1 MNRNLLALSNDILEA
16 GRRRYCAMMAIVS
29 QVRGEVYEVVA
40 VSSATMIPCPG
51 DSYPL
56 NSVYCREVVRN
67 CSTIATTEIKG
78 AEGRPSH
85 PLYDFIPCEF
95 YIGSPILVEGKVWGT
110 LNFTSLE
117 KRSKPFSAEDILF
130 NEKNASLIALAI
142 TEGAAR

>member
-1 MNRNLLALSNDILEA
+1 MNRNLLELSNDILEA
-16 GRRRYCAMMAIVS
+16 GRRRYSAMMAIVS
-29 QVRGEVYEVVA
+29 HVRGEVYKVVA
-40 VSSATMIPCPG
+40 VSSETMIPCPG

-67 CSTIATTEIKG
+67 GYTIASTEIKG
-78 AEGRPSH
+78 AKGKPSH
-85 PLYDFIPCEF
+85 PLYDSIPCEF

-117 KRSKPFSAEDILF
+117 KRSKPFSEDDVLF

-142 TEGAAR
+142 TESAAR